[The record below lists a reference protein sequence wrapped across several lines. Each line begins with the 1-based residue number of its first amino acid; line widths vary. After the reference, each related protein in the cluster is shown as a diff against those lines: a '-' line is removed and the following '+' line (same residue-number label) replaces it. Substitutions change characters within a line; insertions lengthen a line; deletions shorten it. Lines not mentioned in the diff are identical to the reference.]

1 LTTLPW
7 GLFWGIVFGMANALL
22 SLLACMVWYSLI
34 PGVQFLGSTGKD
46 LNGYFGP
53 TQFLVSDPRVVVL
66 LLLALWVS
74 VTGGA
79 IVGIFN
85 MQGEGV
91 ARISHPGL
99 RK

>member
-1 LTTLPW
+1 LITLPW

-22 SLLACMVWYSLI
+22 SLLACVVYYSFS
-34 PGVQFLGSTGKD
+34 PGVQFQGSNGNV

-53 TQFLVSDPRVVVL
+53 VLFLVSDPRVVVL

-79 IVGIFN
+79 MIGIFN
-85 MQGEGV
+85 VRSEGV
-91 ARISHPGL
+91 AQISNPGP
-99 RK
+99 